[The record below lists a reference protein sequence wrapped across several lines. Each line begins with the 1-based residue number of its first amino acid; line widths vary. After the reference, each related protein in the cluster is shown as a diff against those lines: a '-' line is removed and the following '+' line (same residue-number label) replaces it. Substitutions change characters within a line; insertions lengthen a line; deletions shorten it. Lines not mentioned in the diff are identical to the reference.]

1 VDQIEYEVVEWDR
14 QGKDC
19 EATMRAVMPVL
30 LPDLADQR
38 RRSGA
43 DRWDEMWDGVLH
55 MPPMPN
61 RFHQDLEWAL
71 ETYLR
76 QVWAPTSRW
85 RVTHQINLASP
96 GGWPNDYR
104 IPDLVMLSPARFA
117 IDKNEYF
124 EGAPDVV
131 IEIRSPDDETYEKF
145 DFYAKL
151 GVPEVWVI
159 DRDTRA
165 PEVYLLR
172 GKRYRKQ
179 RSAQGGWIRSPA
191 TGIELSL
198 SASGKLAVRIKGDQ
212 SSNRELPED

>member
-1 VDQIEYEVVEWDR
+1 
-14 QGKDC
+14 
-19 EATMRAVMPVL
+19 MRAIMPVL
-30 LPDLADQR
+30 LPDVAALR
-38 RRSGA
+38 RRNGS
-43 DRWDEMWDGVLH
+43 DQWDEMWDGILH
-55 MPPMPN
+55 MPPLPN
-61 RFHQDLEWAL
+61 TRQQDLESQL
-71 ETYLR
+71 ETYVR
-76 QVWAPTSRW
+76 QVWTPRTRW
-85 RVTHQINLASP
+85 KAYHQINVSLP

-117 IDKNEYF
+117 IDKIEYF

-145 DFYAKL
+145 GFYAKL
-151 GVPEVWVI
+151 VVPEVWVI
-159 DRDTRA
+159 DRDTRE